1 MWHPNSLHLSAPVS
15 VTVSGIAIKLV
26 VVLSDRVSLT
36 VSRAFLALV
45 VAGDRSSR
53 SQRFLLAVSFLCTT
67 RSWSQLGEFQQIFL
81 FFLFCFVA
89 VFDFVAANINE
100 LVSLLLKIIIDMN
113 LLLIMNLE

>member
-67 RSWSQLGEFQQIFL
+67 RSWSQLDATGRSKVRIGH
-81 FFLFCFVA
+81 
-89 VFDFVAANINE
+89 
-100 LVSLLLKIIIDMN
+100 
-113 LLLIMNLE
+113 